1 MKLLAPS
8 LILACGLL
16 VVEAGVLGAIGA
28 QEGDDTPKS
37 ILKTILTKDGALGDI
52 FGGGL
57 RAGRSERRGR
67 LLDQLGGGGRD
78 GNGDFAGVVRDI
90 SSSVVYKSKINRSR
104 NQYVRDGVLQH

>member
-1 MKLLAPS
+1 MKFLAPY

-57 RAGRSERRGR
+57 RAGRSQRRGR
-67 LLDQLGGGGRD
+67 LLDQLGGGGD
-78 GNGDFAGVVRDI
+78 GDFAGVVRDI